1 MADLEVTPVNG
12 AADAQT
18 VALLASAVDA
28 PAPTLSVTAV
38 TPSVGEPTVTIK
50 RGQRGP
56 QKTARIEFSGDH
68 EGLFIVAWINPK
80 RKLFRDL
87 NSGDEE
93 RSDAALAA
101 MIVDHNLTWS
111 EDSSEGTPEAEVH
124 AAGDVMPKPL
134 TYEAL
139 GDLEQDLYI
148 ELGRGIGE
156 AVNKLVE
163 LPKSR

>member
-56 QKTARIEFSGDH
+56 QKTARI
-68 EGLFIVAWINPK
+68 
-80 RKLFRDL
+80 
-87 NSGDEE
+87 
-93 RSDAALAA
+93 
-101 MIVDHNLTWS
+101 
-111 EDSSEGTPEAEVH
+111 
-124 AAGDVMPKPL
+124 
-134 TYEAL
+134 
-139 GDLEQDLYI
+139 
-148 ELGRGIGE
+148 
-156 AVNKLVE
+156 
-163 LPKSR
+163 

>member
-1 MADLEVTPVNG
+1 MATDLDLATANG
-12 AADAQT
+12 AADEQT
-18 VALLASAVDA
+18 AALLLDGAGPAASNV
-28 PAPTLSVTAV
+28 SVSDV
-38 TPSVGEPTVTIK
+38 TPSKGEPTVTIR

-56 QKTARIEFSGDH
+56 QKTARVEFSGDYA
-68 EGLFIVAWINPK
+68 GLWILAWINPK

-101 MIVDHNLTWS
+101 MILDHNLTWS
-111 EDSSEGTPEAEVH
+111 DESETPGEE
-124 AAGDVMPKPL
+124 MPKPL

>member
-1 MADLEVTPVNG
+1 MADLEVLPANG

-18 VALLASAVDA
+18 AAILADAVAEPA
-28 PAPTLSVTAV
+28 PALAVTAV
-38 TPSVGEPTVTIK
+38 TPSVGSPTVTIK

-56 QKTARIEFSGDH
+56 QKTAKIEFGGDH
-68 EGLFIVAWINPK
+68 DGLFIVAWINPK

-101 MIVDHNLTWS
+101 MIIDHNLTWS
-111 EDSSEGTPEAEVH
+111 EDSPEGTPEAEAH